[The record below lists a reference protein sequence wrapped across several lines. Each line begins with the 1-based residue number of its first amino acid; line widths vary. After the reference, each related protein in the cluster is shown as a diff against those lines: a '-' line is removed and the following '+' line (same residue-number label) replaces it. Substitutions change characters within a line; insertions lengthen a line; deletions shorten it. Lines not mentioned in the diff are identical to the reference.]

1 MYKLMITNIEER
13 IMTTQKITPKYIDQV
28 RGKLK
33 SIIDKENLG
42 FNVELGSARYDSD
55 TFTIKLKVSL
65 PNALTEEEKAL
76 AHELKVRQAN
86 KSWMK
91 PLDQTKVAEIN
102 NSQGQIKYT
111 LCGYKPRA
119 RKNPFIVL
127 NLLDKK
133 KYIISEE
140 KAERLFGDPSWKD
153 TIAVKNFDER
163 KGK

>member
-1 MYKLMITNIEER
+1 MKLQKLDKYKQNLT
-13 IMTTQKITPKYIDQV
+13 
-28 RGKLK
+28 
-33 SIIDKENLG
+33 IIN
-42 FNVELGSARYDSD
+42 D
-55 TFTIKLKVSL
+55 TDVYSY
-65 PNALTEEEKAL
+65 
-76 AHELKVRQAN
+76 
-86 KSWMK
+86 S
-91 PLDQTKVAEIN
+91 TKVAEIN

-140 KAERLFGDPSWKD
+140 KAERLFGDPSWKN